1 MVRATEGE
9 MKKLTGGKYLP
20 GHDATSYGNFA
31 DQTDSELDLM
41 ALPGLLSTT
50 GTNEVALANR
60 TAVDMV
66 LHSVWAQA
74 GGVLSRV
81 PEPGNLNKPSYYD
94 HVQKQ
99 VTRLLGGTT
108 HGPVAAVDTVGVGE

>member
-9 MKKLTGGKYLP
+9 IKKLTGGKYLP
-20 GHDATSYGNFA
+20 GHDATSYGDFA
-31 DQTDSELDLM
+31 AQTDAELDLM
-41 ALPGLLSTT
+41 ALPGILSTT

-60 TAVDMV
+60 TARDMV

-74 GGVLSRV
+74 GGVLSRM

-94 HVQKQ
+94 HIQLQ
-99 VTRLLGGTT
+99 VNRLLGGTT
-108 HGPVAAVDTVGVGE
+108 RGPVSAVDTVG